1 MDHTTPSKTA
11 AGNTDTGT
19 AGTTADATERYDAVV
34 VGAGHNGLVAANY
47 LARAG
52 QRVLV
57 LEARDV
63 VGGACVTEELIPG
76 SRWSSCAFIAGLLRP
91 EIIEELELKRFGL
104 DLYQGDAISFSLFP
118 DGSHLM
124 MWKEMDKTIRE
135 IERFSKADSQAY
147 LDFGLRL
154 QRFAGIVTPYLL
166 QAPPQRSELLA
177 AFEDAGEQ
185 ALFNEFTLLS
195 VRDLLDRYFEDER
208 FKSLLTFFGMVSI
221 FGGPSTPGT
230 AYTWGHHSWGE
241 FEGNFGQFGFA
252 RGGMGAISEAL
263 AASARHH
270 GVEIRTSAPV
280 DKVTTRRGRVTGV
293 RLVDGTEV
301 LASRVLS
308 NADPKRSL
316 LTLLEPG
323 TLPAETERA
332 VRNIDTRGSMARIHL
347 LIDELPQYLP
357 FDTPEE
363 GPQHHGHQLLGASI
377 ETFEEAAEAQ
387 RRGVFPSRHVIEA
400 VIQSVHDDS
409 LAPPGTHTMTL
420 GIQQL
425 PSQLSGTTWAAERE
439 RWADLVLED
448 LYHYAP
454 NLRGHVLDRRVIT
467 PEDLETEYLITDGNI
482 FHGSMMLD
490 QLFGARPL
498 QELADYRTPVEG
510 YYLCGS
516 GTHPGGGVMGAN
528 GHNAARAVLDDA
540 SGVPRAT
547 VRRRGAGARQPW
559 QERATTRMMGTRA
572 GRWLGYQA
580 ARQPALRRV
589 TSYAAR
595 VRR

>member
-1 MDHTTPSKTA
+1 MPSA
-11 AGNTDTGT
+11 IPA
-19 AGTTADATERYDAVV
+19 EQYDAVV
-34 VGAGHNGLVAANY
+34 IGAGHNGLVAANY

-76 SRWSSCAFIAGLLRP
+76 SKWSSCAFIAGLLRP
-91 EIIEELELKRFGL
+91 EIIAELELKRFGL
-104 DLYQGDAISFSLFP
+104 DLYQGEALSFSLFP

-124 MWKEMDKTIRE
+124 MWKEMDRTIRE
-135 IERFSKADSQAY
+135 IEKLSKADSKAY

-166 QAPPQRSELLA
+166 TSPPERSELLA
-177 AFEDAGEQ
+177 AFEAAGEQ
-185 ALFNEFTLLS
+185 SLFNEFTLLS

-208 FKSLLTFFGMVSI
+208 VKSLLTFFGMVSI

-263 AASARHH
+263 AAGARHH
-270 GVEIRTSAPV
+270 GVEIRTGASV
-280 DKVTTRRGRVTGV
+280 DKVLVTRGRATGV
-293 RLVDGTEV
+293 RLADGTEV
-301 LASRVLS
+301 RAARVLS

-316 LTLLEPG
+316 LSLLDAG
-323 TLPAETERA
+323 TLAPEMERA

-347 LIDELPQYLP
+347 LIDELPHYLP
-357 FDTPEE
+357 FAEPGE
-363 GPQHHGHQLLGASI
+363 GPQHHGHQLLGASV
-377 ETFEEAAEAQ
+377 EAFEEAAEAQ
-387 RRGVFPSRHVIEA
+387 RRGTFPSHYVIEA
-400 VIQSVHDDS
+400 AIQSVHDDS
-409 LAPPGTHTMTL
+409 LAPAGLHTMTL

-425 PSQLSGTTWAAERE
+425 PSQLHGTTWSAEKE
-439 RWADLVLED
+439 RWADGVLED
-448 LYHYAP
+448 LFVYAP
-454 NLRGHVLDRRVIT
+454 NLRDHIVARHVIT
-467 PEDLETEYLITDGNI
+467 PEDLDTEYLITDGNI
-482 FHGSMMLD
+482 FHGGMMLD
-490 QLFGARPL
+490 QLFGSRPL
-498 QELADYRTPVEG
+498 QELAHYRTPVAG

-528 GHNAARAVLDDA
+528 GHNAARVVLDDTNGNA
-540 SGVPRAT
+540 STPAPRRVVGAA
-547 VRRRGAGARQPW
+547 RRPW
-559 QERATTRMMGTRA
+559 QERVTSRMMSTRA
-572 GRWLGYQA
+572 GRWVGYQA
-580 ARQPALRRV
+580 ARQPGLRKV
-589 TSYAAR
+589 TTYAAK

>member
-1 MDHTTPSKTA
+1 MDHTSPEK
-11 AGNTDTGT
+11 
-19 AGTTADATERYDAVV
+19 YDAVI
-34 VGAGHNGLVAANY
+34 VGAGHNGLVAATY

-63 VGGACVTEELIPG
+63 VGGACVTEELIAG

-91 EIIEELELKRFGL
+91 EIIADLELGRFGL
-104 DLYQGDAISFSLFP
+104 ELYQGDALSFSLFP

-124 MWKEMDKTIRE
+124 MWKEMDRTIRE
-135 IERFSKADSQAY
+135 IEKLSKADSKAY

-166 QAPPQRSELLA
+166 TSPPQRSELLA
-177 AFEDAGEQ
+177 AFEAAGEQ
-185 ALFNEFTLLS
+185 DLFNEFTLLS

-263 AASARHH
+263 AAAARHH
-270 GVEIRTSAPV
+270 GAEIRTSTPV
-280 DKVTTRRGRVTGV
+280 DKVLVSRGRATGV
-293 RLVDGTEV
+293 RLADGTVVE
-301 LASRVLS
+301 ATRVLS

-323 TLPAETERA
+323 TLTPDLEQA

-347 LIDELPQYLP
+347 LIDELPHYLP
-357 FDTPEE
+357 FPDAGV
-363 GPQHHGHQLLGASI
+363 GPQHHGHQLLGASV
-377 ETFEEAAEAQ
+377 EVFEEAAEAQ
-387 RRGVFPSRHVIEA
+387 RRGVFPDHFVIEA
-400 VIQSVHDDS
+400 VTQSVHDDS
-409 LAPPGTHTMTL
+409 LAPAGLHTMTL

-425 PSQLSGTTWAAERE
+425 PSQLAGTTWSAEKE
-439 RWADLVLED
+439 RWADLVLEE
-448 LYHYAP
+448 LFIYAP
-454 NLRGHVLDRRVIT
+454 NLREHIVERHVIT

-482 FHGSMMLD
+482 FHGGMMLD

-498 QELADYRTPVEG
+498 QELADYRTPVQG

-528 GHNAARAVLDDA
+528 GHNAAQAVLDDA
-540 SGVPRAT
+540 SGVVRAPQT
-547 VRRRGAGARQPW
+547 RRVGGARRPW
-559 QERATTRMMGTRA
+559 QERVTSRMMATRA
-572 GRWLGYQA
+572 GRWLGYQT
-580 ARQPALRRV
+580 ARQPALRKV
-589 TSYAAR
+589 TAYAAK